1 LLPTWA
7 SGARCLFGGE
17 TGLVLRHLIEH
28 EGVRT
33 AVVVTD
39 EANGGFVEDRR
50 SSAEPVSIDGAEF
63 VASRPRRPAWPAF
76 SSAVNADVF
85 VAAGHRHRLSVM
97 RAIDG
102 SRMTSA
108 ATA

>member
-7 SGARCLFGGE
+7 SGARCLVGGE

-50 SSAEPVSIDGAEF
+50 SSAEPVSIDGAEL
-63 VASRPRRPAWPAF
+63 SRHDRDDLHGPRSRLRSTRTSSWPPGTDTGCR
-76 SSAVNADVF
+76 S
-85 VAAGHRHRLSVM
+85 
-97 RAIDG
+97 
-102 SRMTSA
+102 
-108 ATA
+108 